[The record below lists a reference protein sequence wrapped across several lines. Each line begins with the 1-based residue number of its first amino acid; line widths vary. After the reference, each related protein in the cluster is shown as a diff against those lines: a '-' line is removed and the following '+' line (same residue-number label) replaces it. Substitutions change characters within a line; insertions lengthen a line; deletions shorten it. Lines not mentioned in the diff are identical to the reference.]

1 MRFFGSIEK
10 TYKDDA
16 GHLIVCGHA
25 STEALDSQGEIVTK
39 EAMGA
44 ALTDYMKFAN
54 VREMHQ
60 PSAVGKT
67 LLAEQDE
74 KGTYIEV
81 KVVDPTAAMKCSEGV
96 YNGFSIGGKA
106 SARDPLAKNT
116 ITGLRLTEI
125 SLVDR
130 PANPE
135 AIFTMFKLDD
145 ELGEEAVSTETTVQK
160 GMDHVAQLAYI
171 LKALGYMVDDQAS
184 ESKREGDGSQVPAFL
199 QAWLQQGAEILKTMT
214 AEETAELV
222 AAAGQNLVPET
233 VADEVVAE
241 FLQGDAAT
249 QNAVQ
254 DAVQMAAATDGLEKK
269 GAKFSKD
276 FIENWVRIK
285 NVLSQNI
292 NEMDSLVF
300 PALGTAVDDG
310 QAANF
315 IANPNE
321 LAQPEGPRG
330 DQGTPMGSVDTNPD
344 SATFGTTLQTVQPSQ
359 GAPGKADVD
368 IDITKGHDDDLAK
381 IATLIS
387 EVEKLAADKETLAK
401 RVAELEA
408 EPAPAKAKVLSLGK
422 AEDVVKN
429 TEPSAV
435 EKLRTSKNPVDVMK
449 AIHLSPGNLGY
460 PK

>member
-1 MRFFGSIEK
+1 
-10 TYKDDA
+10 
-16 GHLIVCGHA
+16 
-25 STEALDSQGEIVTK
+25 
-39 EAMGA
+39 
-44 ALTDYMKFAN
+44 
-54 VREMHQ
+54 
-60 PSAVGKT
+60 
-67 LLAEQDE
+67 
-74 KGTYIEV
+74 
-81 KVVDPTAAMKCSEGV
+81 
-96 YNGFSIGGKA
+96 
-106 SARDPLAKNT
+106 
-116 ITGLRLTEI
+116 
-125 SLVDR
+125 
-130 PANPE
+130 
-135 AIFTMFKLDD
+135 
-145 ELGEEAVSTETTVQK
+145 
-160 GMDHVAQLAYI
+160 MDHVAQLAYI

-344 SATFGTTLQTVQPSQ
+344 SDTFGTTLQTVQPSQ

>member
-10 TYKDDA
+10 TFKDDK
-16 GHLIVCGHA
+16 GFLIVCGHA
-25 STEALDSQGEIVTK
+25 STEALDSQGEIVK
-39 EAMGA
+39 AGAMAGA
-44 ALTDYMKFAN
+44 LEEYMKVGN
-54 VREMHQ
+54 IREMHQ
-60 PSAVGKT
+60 PSAVGKA
-67 LLAEQDE
+67 LVAKQDE

-81 KVVDPTAAMKCSEGV
+81 KVVDPTAALKCEEGV
-96 YNGFSIGGKA
+96 YTGFSIGGKA
-106 SARDPLAKNT
+106 TGRDPMAKNT

-135 AIFTMFKLDD
+135 ATFTLFKLDD
-145 ELGEEAVSTETTVQK
+145 ELGDEPMQPETEVEK
-160 GMDHVAQLAYI
+160 GMGHVSQLAYT
-171 LKALGYMVDDQAS
+171 LKDISWMVDDQVREAV
-184 ESKREGDGSQVPAFL
+184 REGDSSPIPGRL
-199 QAWLQQGAEILKTMT
+199 QDWLKAGAEILVSMT
-214 AEETAELV
+214 EEEVAELV
-222 AAAGQNLVPET
+222 AATPPA
-233 VADEVVAE
+233 AEVLAE
-241 FLQGDAAT
+241 F
-249 QNAVQ
+249 QNA
-254 DAVQMAAATDGLEKK
+254 DASIQNALPVAMAETTDGLEKK

-359 GAPGKADVD
+359 GAPGKADAD
-368 IDITKGHDDDLAK
+368 IDITKSHDDDLAK
-381 IATLIS
+381 IATLTS
-387 EVEKLAADKETLAK
+387 EMEKLAADKETLAK

-408 EPAPAKAKVLSLGK
+408 EPAAPKAKVLSLSK

-429 TEPSAV
+429 EEPSEI
-435 EKLRTSKNPVDVMK
+435 EKLASSKNPVDVMK
-449 AIHLSPGNLGY
+449 AIHARPGNLGY